1 VNRWLAAT
9 VVLALGLTAACSG
22 GSDKSS
28 AKPEGGSA
36 TPTTAKARPP
46 VSLSPGIPRSEQF
59 CSFPIALSAK
69 LKGAKRPN
77 GPEQAKP
84 FIHDLATLFAQA
96 APAAPPQLAADVE
109 KLNQFYTSL
118 SQRLDAAGAA
128 SAPGPLPGG
137 LADLTDSTNR
147 LREYFRTVCGVNDD
161 VFNFFS

>member
-1 VNRWLAAT
+1 VKRWLAAT
-9 VVLALGLTAACSG
+9 IVVAMGVTTGCSG
-22 GSDKSS
+22 GSEKSS
-28 AKPEGGSA
+28 AKLGGLVS
-36 TPTTAKARPP
+36 TTVKARPP

-59 CSFPIALSAK
+59 CSFPLALSAK
-69 LKGAKRPN
+69 LKGAKKPN
-77 GPEQAKP
+77 GPEEVKP

-109 KLNQFYTSL
+109 KLNKFYTSL

-128 SAPGPLPGG
+128 SPLPGGG